1 VAVEPIAVAL
11 RSVPRAIIVIKKAS
25 RPVWR
30 SFMLGTPVVALVILP
45 LLAAPADSSVNP
57 APGERITLDIK
68 TINGSGCPAGTAT
81 ATADVASDNTSF
93 SVRYSN
99 FTARAGAGAPALDAR
114 KNCQINVLVHVPQG
128 FTYAIAQAEY
138 RGFAHLEAGASA
150 LEQANYYFTGTSPTA
165 RVRHTFTGPF
175 HGQWRT
181 VDTTDVAALV
191 FAPCGEERNL
201 NINAELR
208 ADDGTSTGASFIE
221 MDSEHA
227 SVDTIYHFAWKN
239 C

>member
-1 VAVEPIAVAL
+1 MLGMSVVAV
-11 RSVPRAIIVIKKAS
+11 
-25 RPVWR
+25 
-30 SFMLGTPVVALVILP
+30 TILS

-57 APGERITLDIK
+57 VPTEKITLDIK

-81 ATADVASDNTSF
+81 ASADVASDNTSF

-99 FTARAGAGAPALDAR
+99 FTAKAGGGAPALDAR

-128 FTYAIAQAEY
+128 FTYAIAEAEY
-138 RGFAHLEAGASA
+138 RGFAHIESGASA
-150 LEQANYYFTGTSPTA
+150 LEQANYYFAGTSPTA
-165 RVRHTFTGPF
+165 RVRHTFPGPF
-175 HGQWRT
+175 HGQWRAT
-181 VDTTDVAALV
+181 DTTDVAALV
-191 FAPCGEERNL
+191 FAPCGEDRNL

-208 ADDGTSTGASFIE
+208 ADAGTSSGASFIE

-227 SVDTIYHFAWKN
+227 SVDTVYHFAWKN